1 MLNEEEKRA
10 INEIAAKNDLYKG
23 DLIDISKEEAKIILN
38 LIKKL
43 QKENDADNYIPKE
56 KIREKIKRLIQK
68 LNESNDDR
76 WEKDDNIYYDKIKCQ
91 IRILKELLEGD
102 KNGKEIYE
110 GDIVKSCFEN
120 GLGAENKCLII
131 YDEYLCAFMGQEIR
145 TKQQYLFNEGNPSK
159 KDKQLKYT
167 EVIGNIYDNKELLGG
182 QVV

>member
-1 MLNEEEKRA
+1 MLAEEEKQA
-10 INEIAAKNDLYKG
+10 INEIAAKNDLYKC

-102 KNGKEIYE
+102 KNE
-110 GDIVKSCFEN
+110 
-120 GLGAENKCLII
+120 
-131 YDEYLCAFMGQEIR
+131 
-145 TKQQYLFNEGNPSK
+145 
-159 KDKQLKYT
+159 
-167 EVIGNIYDNKELLGG
+167 
-182 QVV
+182 